1 MTSPGQFIYHYTS
14 TAGANGIRNDGAI
27 RSYNGVMLSDLKPE
41 DHTRDDILHSI
52 HGNVIPVQFKNR
64 ADNVVYIDYSSLDS
78 SKLKLMKPNL
88 YKYSGDIKIATSNV
102 RDKPACTK
110 QRGSTSGSSSSG
122 FSGQST
128 QTLYFYTNKNTADQI
143 KSSRNIPGTNV
154 ILLTTMKPE
163 NYTRDEILNAIY
175 GASFDRYKYAN
186 AADWCVRIDGTKL
199 LANKLKKRQN
209 EVYEYSDSIAVSTSD
224 VMDKPK
230 CTKAGTG
237 RPR

>member
-1 MTSPGQFIYHYTS
+1 MTSTGQSLYHYTS

-52 HGNVIPVQFKNR
+52 HGNVIPAQFKNR
-64 ADNVVYIDYSSLDS
+64 ADNVVCVDYSTLDS
-78 SKLKLMKPNL
+78 SKLKQMKPNL
-88 YKYSGDIKIATSNV
+88 YKYSGDIKITTSNV

-110 QRGSTSGSSSSG
+110 QSGSTSASSSSG

-128 QTLYFYTNKNTADQI
+128 RTLYFYTNKNTADQI
-143 KSSRNIPGTNV
+143 KSLRNIPGKIT
-154 ILLTTMKPE
+154 LTTMKPE
-163 NYTRDEILNAIY
+163 NYSRDEILNAIY
-175 GASFDRYKYAN
+175 GASFDRYKYATS
-186 AADWCVRIDGTKL
+186 ADWCVKIDGTKL
-199 LANKLKKRQN
+199 LANKLKKRHN
-209 EVYEYSDSIAVSTSD
+209 EVYEYSDSIAVTTSD